1 MRAVTLRR
9 PWAGAVAHLGKRI
22 ENRSRP
28 CPGLVGERIA
38 IHAGKG
44 HDGEVAV
51 WTAHTAGTDNPGA
64 DLDAQGVVALAT
76 VVGWVDDRETMHPG
90 ELRHS
95 ASLTYTQALDV
106 IVSPWWS
113 GPCGWVLADVV
124 ALPAPVPCRGAL
136 GVWRLPP
143 DVEAAVRAQLARAA

>member
-1 MRAVTLRR
+1 MMRAITLRR

-44 HDGEVAV
+44 HDGEGAV
-51 WTAHTAGTDNPGA
+51 WAAHTAGTDNPGA
-64 DLDAQGVVALAT
+64 DLDAQGIVAVAT
-76 VVGWVDDRETMHPG
+76 VVGYIDARDPDNIGASNFLTAVAAQSTM
-90 ELRHS
+90 
-95 ASLTYTQALDV
+95 A
-106 IVSPWWS
+106 SPWWS

-124 ALPAPVPCRGAL
+124 ALPVPVPCRGAL